1 MIEMLIPAFISEA
14 VALFITYFV
23 IDYLI
28 QKRISQ
34 PLQNKK
40 LARDLVIRG
49 SKWFFG
55 DDDER
60 YKRTYSIDVVAQDYV
75 EFFQST
81 RDVWSGDG
89 ILKMLHNYDR
99 SRNSTTTLDKDVEPV
114 ELSHE
119 ELRDWWRAKLDDTS
133 WEQVLATFLGLNWN
147 EFWGQFEENLA
158 RALLRTD
165 ELRRRYLAAVAAFEL
180 IEQEVSSLVSGGD
193 LRIRECATTFLRSFK
208 TMINEWQQFMEA
220 MQWFKSFDDKVRRDI
235 ASVQRLVEGAYSP
248 DFDDDIKWIEQ
259 MARALEELH
268 REMLST
274 SVDDIELKN
283 ALLNIKTITQK
294 VINTRNTRLNIQPAH
309 SDLPLGDRQ
318 ITRQQN
324 ATIAS
329 RIRQFIKSRFT
340 RAASFDPYE
349 ELRKLNTGRWD
360 DIIRLRANSNSL
372 MSYETS
378 QTFVHNDAVEQQL
391 L

>member
-208 TMINEWQQFMEA
+208 TMIN
-220 MQWFKSFDDKVRRDI
+220 
-235 ASVQRLVEGAYSP
+235 
-248 DFDDDIKWIEQ
+248 
-259 MARALEELH
+259 
-268 REMLST
+268 
-274 SVDDIELKN
+274 
-283 ALLNIKTITQK
+283 
-294 VINTRNTRLNIQPAH
+294 
-309 SDLPLGDRQ
+309 
-318 ITRQQN
+318 
-324 ATIAS
+324 
-329 RIRQFIKSRFT
+329 
-340 RAASFDPYE
+340 
-349 ELRKLNTGRWD
+349 
-360 DIIRLRANSNSL
+360 
-372 MSYETS
+372 
-378 QTFVHNDAVEQQL
+378 
-391 L
+391 